1 VGVVALVASID
12 PGEEGGSA
20 GGSASGPESEFE
32 GSRLPPGVRAPRVPL
47 RDQDGRQM
55 SARGLGGQ
63 VAIVTFLYT
72 HCRETCPAQA
82 QLVKSALNELGH
94 DVPAFAIAVD
104 PPRDTARSARAF
116 LAKQNVAGRIDFL
129 LGSRREL
136 EPAWRGYAIQPQL
149 PGAEHQA
156 RIVLVD
162 RRGLQRVSFPLTQA
176 TPGRIAHDVRVLET
190 E

>member
-1 VGVVALVASID
+1 VAVVALVASID
-12 PGEEGGSA
+12 PGDQGESA
-20 GGSASGPESEFE
+20 RGPESGFE
-32 GSRLPPGVRAPRVPL
+32 GARLPPGVRAPRVTL
-47 RDQDGRQM
+47 RDQDGRPA
-55 SARGLGGQ
+55 SSRGRGGQ

-72 HCRETCPAQA
+72 HCRDTCPAQA

-94 DVPAFAIAVD
+94 DVPALAIAVD
-104 PPRDTARSARAF
+104 PPRDTERSARVF
-116 LAKQNVAGRIDFL
+116 LAKQNAAGRIDFL
-129 LGSRREL
+129 VGSRREL

-149 PGAEHQA
+149 PDAEHQA

-176 TPGRIAHDVRVLET
+176 TPARIAHDLRALEA